1 MTSNVYSAEP
11 AHPVLA
17 HALLS
22 EPAPTAT
29 NNEQPTQRPTTNDWN
44 LKDDWAAG
52 IQSSSDAIFRCG
64 TVIGFSRL
72 RTRSSD
78 NDEYIGQIPR
88 YLLTTHLR
96 KNPLSAE
103 ANTFIIYPS
112 NFDAFAARNLFTDL
126 QSGPSALTKD
136 DALKRLDL
144 VQLFPVYNLQNA
156 AQAIKQVSDLLQ
168 EAREKRQQMDQAA
181 ASSNPAIILVVA
193 GLDTLAEGVVRASNP
208 ARGAAVLASTLRILT
223 RMSRTY
229 SSFLSVMLVNT
240 NGLGPHVEVEHEGLN
255 GRAAFVTGEVD
266 ARPTAHDGIHSIFQ
280 LPGSSLLSTLLMRTL
295 DQGID
300 THILLSDVKYARV
313 AEVIKDRTG
322 AGLGKWGIWSPQK

>member
-1 MTSNVYSAEP
+1 MASNVYSAEP

-17 HALLS
+17 QSLLG
-22 EPAPTAT
+22 EPGPTAT
-29 NNEQPTQRPTTNDWN
+29 DKERPTRGSTANDWN
-44 LKDDWAAG
+44 LKDDWATG
-52 IQSSSDAIFRCG
+52 IQSSSDGIFRSG
-64 TVIGFSRL
+64 TIIGFSRL

-96 KNPLSAE
+96 KCSPSVE
-103 ANTFIIYPS
+103 ANIFIIYPS
-112 NFDAFAARNLFTDL
+112 NFEAFAARNLFTDL
-126 QSGPSALTKD
+126 QSGPSPLSKD
-136 DALKRLDL
+136 DALKKLDS
-144 VQLFPVYNLQNA
+144 VQLFPVYSLQNS
-156 AQAIKQVSDLLQ
+156 AQAIKQVSELVQ
-168 EAREKRQQMDQAA
+168 EAQERRQQLDQTA

-223 RMSRTY
+223 RMSRTHG
-229 SSFLSVMLVNT
+229 SFLSVILVNT
-240 NGLGPHVEVEHEGLN
+240 NGLGPHVEIEHEGSS
-255 GRAAFVTGEVD
+255 GRAAVGTTEVD
-266 ARPTAHDGIHSIFQ
+266 AKPTSHDGIYSIFQ

-322 AGLGKWGIWSPQK
+322 AGIGKWGIWSPQR

>member
-1 MTSNVYSAEP
+1 MTSTVYSAEP

-17 HALLS
+17 QFLLG
-22 EPAPTAT
+22 EPGPTAT
-29 NNEQPTQRPTTNDWN
+29 YNEQPTQRSATNDWN
-44 LKDDWAAG
+44 LKDDWVAG
-52 IQSSSDAIFRCG
+52 MQSSSDAIFRCG

-96 KNPLSAE
+96 KNPPSAE

-112 NFDAFAARNLFTDL
+112 NFDAFAARSLFTDL
-126 QSGPSALTKD
+126 QSSPSALSKD

-156 AQAIKQVSDLLQ
+156 AQAIKQVSEILQ
-168 EAREKRQQMDQAA
+168 EVKEKRQQLDQAA

-240 NGLGPHVEVEHEGLN
+240 NGLGPHVEVEHEGSN
-255 GRAAFVTGEVD
+255 GRAAFGTGEVD
-266 ARPTAHDGIHSIFQ
+266 ARPTDHDGIHSIFQ

-322 AGLGKWGIWSPQK
+322 AGLGKWGIWSPQR

>member
-17 HALLS
+17 QSLLG
-22 EPAPTAT
+22 EPGPTAT
-29 NNEQPTQRPTTNDWN
+29 KNEQPTQRPTTNDWN

-64 TVIGFSRL
+64 SVIGFSRL

-88 YLLTTHLR
+88 YLLTKHLR
-96 KNPLSAE
+96 KIPSSAE

-126 QSGPSALTKD
+126 QSGPSALSKD

-144 VQLFPVYNLQNA
+144 VQLFPVNNLQNA
-156 AQAIKQVSDLLQ
+156 AQAIKQVSELLQ
-168 EAREKRQQMDQAA
+168 EAQEKRQQLDQAA
-181 ASSNPAIILVVA
+181 ASTNPAIILVVA

-240 NGLGPHVEVEHEGLN
+240 NGLGPHVEVEHDGST
-255 GRAAFVTGEVD
+255 GREVD
-266 ARPTAHDGIHSIFQ
+266 ARPTDHDGIHSIFQ

-313 AEVIKDRTG
+313 AEVVKDRTG
-322 AGLGKWGIWSPQK
+322 AGLGKWGIWSAQR